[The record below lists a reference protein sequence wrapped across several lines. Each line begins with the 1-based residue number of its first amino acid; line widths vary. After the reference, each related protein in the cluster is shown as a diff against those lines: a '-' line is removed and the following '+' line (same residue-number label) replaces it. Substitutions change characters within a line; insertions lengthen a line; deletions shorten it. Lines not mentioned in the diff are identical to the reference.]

1 MRTEKISRTP
11 NRSSHNVEES
21 RRLLTVQKAA
31 AQLGISVWTLRQ
43 MAYGGRVSSHK
54 IGTRLLI
61 AEDEIERVISES
73 ERPRSDRETPCK
85 EKQQPLCP

>member
-1 MRTEKISRTP
+1 MRTANSRTP
-11 NRSSHNVEES
+11 NRLLGDVQDCQES

-43 MAYGGRVSSHK
+43 MAYAGRVSSHK

-61 AEDEIERVISES
+61 AEDEIKRVISES
-73 ERPRSDRETPCK
+73 ERPRVIA
-85 EKQQPLCP
+85 

>member
-11 NRSSHNVEES
+11 NRLLHNVEDCQES

-61 AEDEIERVISES
+61 AEDEIERVINES
-73 ERPRSDRETPCK
+73 ERPRFTA
-85 EKQQPLCP
+85 